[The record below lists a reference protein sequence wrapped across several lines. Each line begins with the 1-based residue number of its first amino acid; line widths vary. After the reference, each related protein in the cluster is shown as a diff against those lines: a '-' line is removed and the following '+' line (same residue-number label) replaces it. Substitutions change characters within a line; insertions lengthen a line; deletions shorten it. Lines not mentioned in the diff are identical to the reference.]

1 MRKLVLLFACA
12 FLWAFAALAGRV
24 NVGGVWIDVPDD
36 PVTED
41 GEADGSGEGGG
52 LLPLPDAGSDPSSEP
67 EADEPGEG
75 TDAGG
80 ASPAPVPDV
89 KVKTNAVYAR
99 RGSLGANDYVVT
111 NVAPCASA
119 YLMNEVKAGK
129 LRDRAVNTVAVSAPE
144 VSLELPLK
152 RTVEGYARA
161 MLVAVTA
168 ECPTR
173 ITLTGAESL
182 WGTFSEKETLSLKA
196 GTHLVQ
202 IIEIGKASYLVEA
215 RELVEFKGGE

>member
-12 FLWAFAALAGRV
+12 ALCVLSAIAGRV

-41 GEADGSGEGGG
+41 GEAGGSGGDGG
-52 LLPLPDAGSDPSSEP
+52 LLPLPDIGSDPSSGAES
-67 EADEPGEG
+67 DGSGEG
-75 TDAGG
+75 ADAGG
-80 ASPAPVPDV
+80 GSPTAVPDV

-129 LRDRAVNTVAVSAPE
+129 LRDRAVNVVTVSEAEAAF
-144 VSLELPLK
+144 ELPLK

-168 ECPTR
+168 ECATR

-182 WGTFSEKETLSLKA
+182 WGSFPKKDTLELCA

-202 IIEIGKASYLVEA
+202 IVEIGKAVYLVEA
-215 RELVEFKGGE
+215 RELVEFKEE

>member
-12 FLWAFAALAGRV
+12 LLWAFAALAERV
-24 NVGGVWIDVPDD
+24 NVGGVWVEMPDA
-36 PVTED
+36 PAA
-41 GEADGSGEGGG
+41 GEGEGGG
-52 LLPLPDAGSDPSSEP
+52 SGGSGELPALPGCGSEEGEPDAGAENPS
-67 EADEPGEG
+67 A
-75 TDAGG
+75 
-80 ASPAPVPDV
+80 PAPVPDV

-129 LRDRAVNTVAVSAPE
+129 LRDRAVNVVTVSEAEAAF
-144 VSLELPLK
+144 ELPLK

-168 ECPTR
+168 ECATR

-182 WGTFSEKETLSLKA
+182 WGTFPKKETLELCA
-196 GTHLVQ
+196 GTHVLQ
-202 IIEIGKASYLVEA
+202 IIEIGKAVYLVEA
-215 RELVEFKGGE
+215 REIVEFKEE

>member
-12 FLWAFAALAGRV
+12 FLWAFAALAERV
-24 NVGGVWIDVPDD
+24 NVGGVWVEMPDA
-36 PVTED
+36 PAA
-41 GEADGSGEGGG
+41 GEGEGGG
-52 LLPLPDAGSDPSSEP
+52 SAGSGELPALPGCGSEEGEPDAGAEDPSAP
-67 EADEPGEG
+67 D
-75 TDAGG
+75 
-80 ASPAPVPDV
+80 PVPDV

-99 RGSLGANDYVVT
+99 RGSLGADDYVVT

-129 LRDRAVNTVAVSAPE
+129 LRDRAVNVVTVSEAEAAF
-144 VSLELPLK
+144 ELPLK

-168 ECPTR
+168 ECATR

-182 WGTFSEKETLSLKA
+182 WGTFPKKETLELCA
-196 GTHLVQ
+196 GTHVLQ
-202 IIEIGKASYLVEA
+202 IIEIGKAVYLVEA
-215 RELVEFKGGE
+215 REIVEFKEE

>member
-1 MRKLVLLFACA
+1 MRKLVLLFVCA
-12 FLWAFAALAGRV
+12 FLWAFAALAERV
-24 NVGGVWIDVPDD
+24 NVGGVWVEMPDA
-36 PVTED
+36 PAA
-41 GEADGSGEGGG
+41 GEGEGGG
-52 LLPLPDAGSDPSSEP
+52 SGGSGELPALPGCGSEEGEPDAGAEDPS
-67 EADEPGEG
+67 A
-75 TDAGG
+75 
-80 ASPAPVPDV
+80 PAPVPDV

-129 LRDRAVNTVAVSAPE
+129 LRDRAVNVVTVSEAEAAF
-144 VSLELPLK
+144 ELPLK

-168 ECPTR
+168 ERATR

-182 WGTFSEKETLSLKA
+182 WGTFPKKETLELCA
-196 GTHLVQ
+196 GTHVLQ
-202 IIEIGKASYLVEA
+202 IIEIGKAVYLVEA
-215 RELVEFKGGE
+215 REIVEFKEE

>member
-12 FLWAFAALAGRV
+12 FLCGFAALAERV
-24 NVGGVWIDVPDD
+24 NVGGVWVEMPDA
-36 PVTED
+36 PAA
-41 GEADGSGEGGG
+41 GEGEGGG
-52 LLPLPDAGSDPSSEP
+52 SGGSGELPALPGCGSEEGEPDAGAEDPS
-67 EADEPGEG
+67 A
-75 TDAGG
+75 
-80 ASPAPVPDV
+80 PAPVPDV

-129 LRDRAVNTVAVSAPE
+129 LRDRAVNVVTVSEAEAAF
-144 VSLELPLK
+144 ELPLK

-168 ECPTR
+168 ERATR

-182 WGTFSEKETLSLKA
+182 WGTFPKKETLELCA
-196 GTHLVQ
+196 GTHVLQ
-202 IIEIGKASYLVEA
+202 IIEIGKAVYLVEA
-215 RELVEFKGGE
+215 REIVEFKEE

>member
-12 FLWAFAALAGRV
+12 FLWAFAALAERV
-24 NVGGVWIDVPDD
+24 NVGGVWVEMPDA
-36 PVTED
+36 PAA
-41 GEADGSGEGGG
+41 GEGEGGG
-52 LLPLPDAGSDPSSEP
+52 SGGSGELPALPDCGSEEGEPDAGAEDPS
-67 EADEPGEG
+67 A
-75 TDAGG
+75 
-80 ASPAPVPDV
+80 PAPVPDV

-129 LRDRAVNTVAVSAPE
+129 LRDRAVNVVTVSEAEAAF
-144 VSLELPLK
+144 ELPLK

-168 ECPTR
+168 ECATR

-182 WGTFSEKETLSLKA
+182 WGTFPKKETLELCA
-196 GTHLVQ
+196 GTHVLQ
-202 IIEIGKASYLVEA
+202 IIEIGKAVYLVEA
-215 RELVEFKGGE
+215 REIVEFKEE

>member
-1 MRKLVLLFACA
+1 MRKLVLLFVCA
-12 FLWAFAALAGRV
+12 FLWAFAALAERV
-24 NVGGVWIDVPDD
+24 NVGGVWVEMPDA
-36 PVTED
+36 PAA
-41 GEADGSGEGGG
+41 GEGEGGG
-52 LLPLPDAGSDPSSEP
+52 SEGSGELPALPGGGSEEGEPDAGAEDPS
-67 EADEPGEG
+67 A
-75 TDAGG
+75 
-80 ASPAPVPDV
+80 PAPVPDV

-129 LRDRAVNTVAVSAPE
+129 LRDRAVNVVTVSEAEAAF
-144 VSLELPLK
+144 ELPLK

-168 ECPTR
+168 ECATR

-182 WGTFSEKETLSLKA
+182 WGTFPKKETLELCA
-196 GTHLVQ
+196 GTHVLQ
-202 IIEIGKASYLVEA
+202 IIEIGKAVYLVEA
-215 RELVEFKGGE
+215 REIVEFKEE

>member
-1 MRKLVLLFACA
+1 MRKIVLLFACA
-12 FLWAFAALAGRV
+12 FLCGFAALAERV
-24 NVGGVWIDVPDD
+24 NVGGVWVEMPDA
-36 PVTED
+36 PAA
-41 GEADGSGEGGG
+41 GEGEGGG
-52 LLPLPDAGSDPSSEP
+52 SGGSGELPALPGCGSEEGEPDAGAEDPS
-67 EADEPGEG
+67 A
-75 TDAGG
+75 
-80 ASPAPVPDV
+80 PAPVPDV

-129 LRDRAVNTVAVSAPE
+129 LRDRAVNVVTVSEAEAAF
-144 VSLELPLK
+144 ELPLK

-168 ECPTR
+168 ECATR

-182 WGTFSEKETLSLKA
+182 WGTFPKKETLELCA
-196 GTHLVQ
+196 GTHVLQ
-202 IIEIGKASYLVEA
+202 IIEIGKAVYLVEA
-215 RELVEFKGGE
+215 REIVEFKEE

>member
-36 PVTED
+36 PVTEG
-41 GEADGSGEGGG
+41 GEAGGSGGGGG

-67 EADEPGEG
+67 EAGEPGEG
-75 TDAGG
+75 ADAGG
-80 ASPAPVPDV
+80 GSPAPVPDV

-168 ECPTR
+168 ECATR

-182 WGTFSEKETLSLKA
+182 WGSFPKKDTLELCA

-202 IIEIGKASYLVEA
+202 IVEIGKAVYLVEA
-215 RELVEFKGGE
+215 RELVEFKEE

>member
-12 FLWAFAALAGRV
+12 FLCGFAALAERV
-24 NVGGVWIDVPDD
+24 NVGGVWVEMPGA
-36 PVTED
+36 PAA
-41 GEADGSGEGGG
+41 GEGEGGG
-52 LLPLPDAGSDPSSEP
+52 SGGSGELPALPGGGSEEGEPDAGAEDPS
-67 EADEPGEG
+67 A
-75 TDAGG
+75 
-80 ASPAPVPDV
+80 PAPVPDV

-129 LRDRAVNTVAVSAPE
+129 LRDRAVNVVTVSEAEAAF
-144 VSLELPLK
+144 ELPLK

-168 ECPTR
+168 ECATR

-182 WGTFSEKETLSLKA
+182 WGTFPKKETLELCA
-196 GTHLVQ
+196 GTHVLQ
-202 IIEIGKASYLVEA
+202 IIEIGKAVYLVEA
-215 RELVEFKGGE
+215 REIVEFKEE

>member
-12 FLWAFAALAGRV
+12 FLWAFAALAERV
-24 NVGGVWIDVPDD
+24 NVGGVWVEMPDA
-36 PVTED
+36 PAA
-41 GEADGSGEGGG
+41 GEGEGGG
-52 LLPLPDAGSDPSSEP
+52 SGGSGELPALPGGGSEEGEPDAGAEDPS
-67 EADEPGEG
+67 A
-75 TDAGG
+75 
-80 ASPAPVPDV
+80 PAPVPDV

-119 YLMNEVKAGK
+119 YLMHEVKAGK
-129 LRDRAVNTVAVSAPE
+129 LRDRAVNVVTVSEAEAAF
-144 VSLELPLK
+144 ELPLK

-168 ECPTR
+168 ECATR

-182 WGTFSEKETLSLKA
+182 WGTFPKKETLELCA
-196 GTHLVQ
+196 GTHVLQ
-202 IIEIGKASYLVEA
+202 IIEIGKAVYLVEA
-215 RELVEFKGGE
+215 REIVEFKEE

>member
-1 MRKLVLLFACA
+1 MRKIVLLFACA
-12 FLWAFAALAGRV
+12 FLCGFAALAERV
-24 NVGGVWIDVPDD
+24 NVGGVWVEMPDA
-36 PVTED
+36 PAA
-41 GEADGSGEGGG
+41 GEGEGGG
-52 LLPLPDAGSDPSSEP
+52 SGGSGELPALPGGGSEEGEPDAGAEDPS
-67 EADEPGEG
+67 A
-75 TDAGG
+75 
-80 ASPAPVPDV
+80 PAPVPDV

-129 LRDRAVNTVAVSAPE
+129 LRDRAVNVVTVSEAEAAF
-144 VSLELPLK
+144 ELPLK

-168 ECPTR
+168 ECATR

-182 WGTFSEKETLSLKA
+182 WGTFPKKETLELCA
-196 GTHLVQ
+196 GTHVLQ
-202 IIEIGKASYLVEA
+202 IIEIGKAVYLVEA
-215 RELVEFKGGE
+215 REIVEFKEE

>member
-1 MRKLVLLFACA
+1 MRKLVLLFVCA
-12 FLWAFAALAGRV
+12 FLWAFAALAERV
-24 NVGGVWIDVPDD
+24 NVGGVWVEMPDA
-36 PVTED
+36 PAA
-41 GEADGSGEGGG
+41 GEGEGGG
-52 LLPLPDAGSDPSSEP
+52 SGGSGELPALPGGGSEEGEPDAGAEDPS
-67 EADEPGEG
+67 A
-75 TDAGG
+75 
-80 ASPAPVPDV
+80 PAPVPDV

-129 LRDRAVNTVAVSAPE
+129 LRDRAVNVVTVSEAEAAF
-144 VSLELPLK
+144 ELPLK

-168 ECPTR
+168 ERATR

-182 WGTFSEKETLSLKA
+182 WGTFPKKETLELCA
-196 GTHLVQ
+196 GTHVLQ
-202 IIEIGKASYLVEA
+202 IIEIGKAVYLVEA
-215 RELVEFKGGE
+215 REIVEFKEE